1 MRLTPTLFCSL
12 ESSPEIRSHIR
23 SVHRIF
29 YFARQKKSRRGGW
42 ADQYMSHRFFCSSGL
57 IYEEEEKMLLG
68 IALKNEE
75 C

>member
-1 MRLTPTLFCSL
+1 
-12 ESSPEIRSHIR
+12 
-23 SVHRIF
+23 
-29 YFARQKKSRRGGW
+29 
-42 ADQYMSHRFFCSSGL
+42 MSHRFFCSSGL